1 MYTLL
6 RTRHVFQAK
15 RGKGEELKLFIGNL
29 PEKVTPRQVRDLFE
43 QHGPVSLVSMGDG
56 CGFVD
61 MTFPQHAIAAT
72 RRLNGSQWNNRTL
85 YVVRARRTAIT
96 KARELFEQ

>member
-29 PEKVTPRQVRDLFE
+29 SEKVTPRQIRDLFE
-43 QHGPVSLVSMGDG
+43 QHGPVIVSFNGRW
-56 CGFVD
+56 VWL
-61 MTFPQHAIAAT
+61 
-72 RRLNGSQWNNRTL
+72 RRYDVSPACNR
-85 YVVRARRTAIT
+85 RNPEAER
-96 KARELFEQ
+96 